1 MSVAKLNSNNIVVD
15 VIVATLEEAQ
25 VAFPNDT
32 WAECPEWVGIGMDI
46 NTPKPEPIV
55 IQTTEQQEGA
65 A

>member
-25 VAFPNDT
+25 TTFPNDT

-46 NTPKPEPIV
+46 NTPKPEQSV
-55 IQTTEQQEGA
+55 TQSTEEETV
-65 A
+65 